1 MEPSDLLCS
10 SSDSIGKLKIEIFNF
25 ENGKCTKDSL
35 QKIQWIESVNKDAI
49 KNEVNPNTYLVI
61 FKIKSPEK

>member
-1 MEPSDLLCS
+1 MIH
-10 SSDSIGKLKIEIFNF
+10 IGKLKIEIFNF
-25 ENGKCTKDSL
+25 ENGKYTKDSL

-49 KNEVNPNTYLVI
+49 KDNDDLNTYLVI